1 MFKMTKV
8 CNGLM
13 LAFGG
18 SLALGA
24 APALAQQAAQLD
36 RVEITGSSIKRVE
49 AEGALQVQTI
59 TKAEIDRLGVQTTEQ
74 LLQTVSAMSSSGQ
87 TQGSTGVSLS
97 TYGASGVSLRGL
109 GEERTLVLLNGRRLA
124 AFAGGGG
131 ASVNVNNI
139 PLAAIE
145 RVEILKDGA
154 SAIYGSDAVA
164 GVVNFIL
171 AKNFE
176 GLQIGGTYGTPTLSG
191 GGQQYQVNVVGGIG
205 DLSKDRYNLTLGYQH
220 SNNADLFGKDR
231 AFARNGNIPGT
242 FVNAAT
248 GQGNIQGAW
257 DPGVGPKNIG
267 PIPPAKPGDPVT
279 YQYPYVGGGT
289 GAGYGNPLAALGKCA
304 DIKMFDA
311 GLTSRNLPYCQYDS
325 SPDVGLLGASTVN
338 AFTGNFVLKLNP
350 NAELFMDGIYSRAVA
365 TTTYQPSP
373 ARTSFF
379 ETDEEFA
386 RQGVD
391 QVLLLRP
398 TLANGAPN
406 PHYKLA
412 SDYFKANGLPG
423 LDGQAIGV
431 TDRTFL
437 FGPRTNVDTST
448 QSRLV
453 IGLRGDIL
461 GQDYNVGVAQN
472 QSKVAGS
479 VIDGYFSQTGY
490 ARATQDP
497 NSDWNPWAAT
507 QSAAFLAAVA
517 PATYVGP
524 TLNSTSRST
533 NFDAALSGS
542 LFTLPAGDMQYAAG
556 YQYRKESLNLNPSA
570 ALLSGDIAGLGGAT
584 KPIDQSRNV
593 TGLFGELNVP
603 VIKNLDLNFAG
614 RYDKYSDVGSTNT
627 YKANVRFQPIQTVLL
642 RGSYGT
648 GFRAP
653 TLTDI
658 WSPQVLGSSAQFNDP
673 AIPGAAG
680 RDLQTNELSGGNPEL
695 KPETSKQWSLGG
707 VWQALP
713 SLSVGLDYF
722 NIEIKNVISLPTT
735 QEVVDQNFAGNP
747 AYAGLVTRDAAGNIS
762 QTRTLLANTGTMQ
775 AEGIDIDVRYR
786 ETFGPG
792 RLDVGLNGTY
802 YIKFDQ
808 STPGAGVSHKVGT
821 ICDGTPA
828 CAPTIPST
836 AGLDGVGV
844 ILRYKQYLSATWT
857 QGEWATT
864 LANQYG
870 TGYHTGVNDAGNL
883 TDMGY
888 LSTWDLQVA
897 WAGIK
902 SLTVV
907 LGARNIFNQGPPD
920 FFIPS
925 SNQFQTGYDASQY
938 DPRGRFV
945 YATASYKF

>member
-1 MFKMTKV
+1 MLKKTRV
-8 CNGLM
+8 CKALA

-18 SLALGA
+18 GLTGLTLGA
-24 APALAQQAAQLD
+24 LPAFAQTAQLD

-49 AEGALQVQTI
+49 SEGALQVQII
-59 TKAEIDRLGVQTTEQ
+59 TRTEIDRLGVQTTEQ

-87 TQGSTGVSLS
+87 TQNSTGVSLS

-171 AKNFE
+171 TKNFQ
-176 GLQIGGTYGTPTLSG
+176 GLQIGGTYGTPTESG
-191 GGQQYQVNVVGGIG
+191 GGQQYQVNVVGGFG
-205 DLSKDRYNLTLGYQH
+205 DLSKDRYNLTLGYQY
-220 SNNADLFGKDR
+220 SNNTDLFGRDR
-231 AFARNGNIPGT
+231 AFAANGNLPGT

-248 GQGNIQGAW
+248 GQGNIQGHW
-257 DPGVGPKNIG
+257 IPGVGPG
-267 PIPPAKPGDPVT
+267 PG
-279 YQYPYVGGGT
+279 YS
-289 GAGYGNPLAALGKCA
+289 AGSASQSFGNPLAALGKCA

-311 GLTSRNLPYCQYDS
+311 GTTTLDKPYCQYDS
-325 SPDVGLLGASTVN
+325 SPDVGLLGASTVS
-338 AFTGNFVLKLNP
+338 AFTGNFVFKLNE
-350 NAELFMDGIYSRAVA
+350 NAELFMDGVYSRSVA

-373 ARTSFF
+373 VRTSFLL
-379 ETDEEFA
+379 TDDEFA
-386 RQGVD
+386 RQGID
-391 QVLLLRP
+391 PVLLLRP
-398 TLANGAPN
+398 FLPSGAPN
-406 PHYKLA
+406 PNYQLA
-412 SDYFKANGLPG
+412 SDYFKANGLAQ
-423 LDGQAIGV
+423 LDGKPIGV

-437 FGPRTNVDTST
+437 FGPRTNEDTST

-453 IGLRGDIL
+453 IGVRGDVL

-472 QSKVAGS
+472 QSRVSGS
-479 VIDGYFSQTGY
+479 VTNGYFSQVAY
-490 ARATQDP
+490 AKATQDP
-497 NSDWNPWAAT
+497 ASDWNPWAPT

-517 PATYVGP
+517 PARYAGP
-524 TLNSTSRST
+524 TLDAASRST
-533 NFDAALSGS
+533 NFDATISGS
-542 LFTLPAGDMQYAAG
+542 VVSLPAGDMAYAAG
-556 YQYRKESLNLNPSA
+556 YQYRKENLQLNPSA

-584 KPIDQSRNV
+584 KPIDESRNI
-593 TGLFGELNVP
+593 TGLFGELNIP
-603 VIKNLDLNFAG
+603 VIKNLDLNLAA
-614 RYDKYSDVGSTNT
+614 RYDKYSDVGSTST
-627 YKANVRFQPIQTVLL
+627 YKGNLRYQPIDAVLL

-653 TLTDI
+653 TLTDL
-658 WSPQVLGSSAQFNDP
+658 WTPQTLGTSAQFNDP
-673 AIPGAAG
+673 AFPGADG
-680 RDLQTNELSGGNPEL
+680 RDLQVNEFGGGNSEL
-695 KPETSKQWSLGG
+695 KPETSRQWSLGG
-707 VWQALP
+707 VWQAMP
-713 SLSVGLDYF
+713 SLSIGVDYF
-722 NIEIKNVISLPTT
+722 NIEIANVISKPTT
-735 QEVVDQNFAGNP
+735 QFIVNQNFLGNP
-747 AYAGLVTRDAAGNIS
+747 AYKDAVVRDVGGNIV
-762 QTRTLLANTGTMQ
+762 TTTALLLNTGTMKS
-775 AEGIDIDVRYR
+775 EGLDFDIRYR
-786 ETFGPG
+786 ENLGPG
-792 RLDVGLNGTY
+792 RLDIGLNSTY

-808 STPGAGVSHKVGT
+808 SQPDAPTSHKVGT
-821 ICDGTPA
+821 ICDGTPV
-828 CAPTIPST
+828 CNPVVPST

-844 ILRYKQYLSATWT
+844 VLRYKQYLSATWT
-857 QGEWATT
+857 QGAWATT

-902 SLTVV
+902 NLNLTF
-907 LGARNIFNQGPPD
+907 GARNIFNQGTPD
-920 FFIPS
+920 FFIPA

-945 YATASYKF
+945 YMTAAYKF